1 MPYTIGEIAKKLNL
15 ASSTLRY
22 YDKEGL
28 LPFVERSSGG
38 IRIFQESDLNTLE
51 IIECLKE
58 SGMPIAEI
66 KTFIDLC
73 MEGDATI
80 EDRLAIIQR
89 RYDAVLEQ
97 QKKLQETLH
106 LLEYKKWYY
115 EQARAA
121 GTCSIHDT
129 MTMEDIPLEFL
140 DVAQK
145 ILERKQPK

>member
-1 MPYTIGEIAKKLNL
+1 
-15 ASSTLRY
+15 
-22 YDKEGL
+22 
-28 LPFVERSSGG
+28 
-38 IRIFQESDLNTLE
+38 
-51 IIECLKE
+51 
-58 SGMPIAEI
+58 
-66 KTFIDLC
+66 

-121 GTCSIHDT
+121 GTCAIHDT
-129 MTMEDIPLEFL
+129 MTAEDIPLEFL

-145 ILERKQPK
+145 ILERKQTK